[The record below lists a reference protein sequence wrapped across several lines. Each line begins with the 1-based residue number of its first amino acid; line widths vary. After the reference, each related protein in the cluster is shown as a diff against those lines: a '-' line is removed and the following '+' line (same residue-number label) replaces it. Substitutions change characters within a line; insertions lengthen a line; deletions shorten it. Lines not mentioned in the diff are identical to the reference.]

1 MALILCPECKG
12 EVSDQAASC
21 PHCGY
26 PLPEPPVAFTPPL
39 DVTLRQ
45 LLTHGNKIAA
55 IKLYRDY
62 HPEASLSVCKEY
74 VDQLEAAMSPTL
86 RSPGN
91 RATGGTCLLLF
102 CLLLVL
108 MPFVMLWSLSHRS
121 PAATHPPSLP
131 AAHR

>member
-1 MALILCPECKG
+1 MSLIRCPECKS

-26 PLPEPPVAFTPPL
+26 QMQTPAVASAPPL
-39 DVTLRQ
+39 DDTLRQ

-55 IKLYRDY
+55 IKLYRDH
-62 HPEASLSVCKEY
+62 HPEASLAVCKEY
-74 VDQLEAAMSPTL
+74 VDRLEAAMPAGL

-91 RATGGTCLLLF
+91 GGKGGTCLLLL
-102 CLLLVL
+102 CLFLGLVSSAAL
-108 MPFVMLWSLSHRS
+108 CRLSHRS
-121 PAATHPPSLP
+121 PAARTPSLP